1 MRLNAGG
8 RSSSPPLSSVV
19 VVVVGS
25 VVVVVVELITADVV
39 EEDSVGVALVAFS
52 VEVASELEDTLSPP
66 SLEGAIEFF

>member
-1 MRLNAGG
+1 M
-8 RSSSPPLSSVV
+8 
-19 VVVVGS
+19 
-25 VVVVVVELITADVV
+25 VVVVELITADVV